1 MYNLHLLFFQEQLN
15 EIKKVWNTHRIRP
28 SRNPSVPSGIPNIMF
43 SAPHLWGADDHLVH
57 VNASDLATA
66 KQTCKFLSTIPCDE
80 DIFDLCTITM
90 EESGLDL
97 TTHQRHWIYTCHWG
111 MLSVPNFLSSV
122 LCCVSMW
129 QCTSPY
135 PTMSIE
141 GGVDTGVPLSQII
154 PCLESFK

>member
-28 SRNPSVPSGIPNIMF
+28 SRNPSVPSGIPNMF

-66 KQTCKFLSTIPCDE
+66 KQTCKFLTTIPCDE

-90 EESGLDL
+90 EESGLDF
-97 TTHQRHWIYTCHWG
+97 
-111 MLSVPNFLSSV
+111 PNN
-122 LCCVSMW
+122 
-129 QCTSPY
+129 TSEALDLY
-135 PTMSIE
+135 MSLRDVIRPQFFE
-141 GGVDTGVPLSQII
+141 
-154 PCLESFK
+154 